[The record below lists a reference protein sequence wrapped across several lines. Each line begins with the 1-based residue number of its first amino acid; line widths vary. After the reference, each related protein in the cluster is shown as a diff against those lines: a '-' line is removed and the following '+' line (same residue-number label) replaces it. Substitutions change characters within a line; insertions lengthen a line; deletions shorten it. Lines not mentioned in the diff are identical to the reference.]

1 MKNLFNKNSKYRL
14 KKFIAHL
21 LVSTLFVGLL
31 ATIPLNTT
39 TSQTLTE
46 TAYASETSDEPN
58 MSNLVVF
65 VNFADT
71 VLTDGTTDHYH
82 SETSLGKCFQDAD
95 YTFELFDGEDANGS
109 VTNRRAM
116 KQYLETVSYGQLR
129 LENVFPQYD
138 RTNHKIVPLTLSEN
152 VANYASNDEKMISE
166 IISILN
172 ANYQGSFPSTT
183 FDHEEAGI
191 LDNLMIVV
199 ACDND
204 RTNSLFSGHQSTY
217 GGNENLSIN
226 STNYRVRHYTVVT
239 EGGAY
244 FGISGSGLLIHEF
257 MHTLG
262 YPDLYH
268 RPSNSQETTR
278 IPVGAWDIMS
288 QENYYV
294 QYPLAYMRQL
304 ISGWV
309 DLPTVTTS
317 QTSYTLTAASA
328 TNTENK
334 NSQAVIL
341 KTPYSD
347 NEIFVVEYRKQGDS
361 YASTLDYDCKIPGS
375 GIIIYRVN
383 TSLQTNI
390 QGAPFMVYVYRS
402 GDTYDS
408 NGLEMANAE
417 SVYMQNSY
425 LSAESSRTTYG
436 SSDASKTLT
445 DNAITY
451 SDGTNSGIVISNV
464 GSASGDTITFDIS
477 FAADDGQYW
486 TTLTS
491 GHTSENTTQLASYI
505 DTDGTAYYIKHEGT
519 GYSNIGFYQYADNTW
534 TRLGS
539 APAMYSSPKLIK
551 CNGIFY
557 LAYIGTDSYAHLA
570 KWNDGSWTTL
580 HTSSIY
586 ASEIDATTDGT
597 AVYFTYNNQDG
608 CTTLYAYKYTSSG
621 LVSLG
626 STVGSELSY
635 AANPYIAV
643 ANNTVFVQYR
653 ELFNQNNIIVKKYNS
668 STNTWESFGA
678 LSITSDYA
686 SLYAYNNKLYLL
698 ASIVNGTTSSSL
710 YTNDLDTNSGWTVTG
725 NSFVNQTAEMDLCVY
740 NEKPYIAYVD
750 STSNKTYVKELK
762 NGTWTQVGNVL
773 SSDIV
778 TGLNIINNYNEL
790 YVTYRNSVS
799 NSTYLRTYTVTS
811 TQASETPD
819 TTPTEPTTPSNPTEP
834 TTPSTPTKPTTPSNP
849 TEPTTPSTPTEPT
862 TPSTPTVP
870 TTPITPPEPIVPDV
884 TISYR
889 THVQNYGWQGYVN
902 NGDMSGT
909 SGQAMRLEGIN
920 IQVSGNENL
929 GIMYTT
935 HVQNIGWL
943 PNSINN
949 TLSGT
954 EGQALRL
961 EAIMIKLIGSDA
973 DKYDVYYRVHAQ
985 NVGWMNWAK
994 NGVPAGT
1001 AGYAYR
1007 LEGIQ
1012 IIVVK
1017 KNASFNQNLNGI
1029 VSNSNASYIST
1040 YGDVPTIS
1048 NDYTVNVNYQTHVQ
1062 NIGWQ
1067 GYKQNG
1073 AMSGTEGLAYR
1084 LEGIKIYLSN
1094 APYSGDI
1101 RYITHVQNIGWQGNR
1116 YDSNTW
1122 SKNNQMAGTEGLSY
1136 RLEGIQIMLTGEMAQ
1151 HYDIYYR
1158 VHVQNIGWMNWVK
1171 NGEMAGTEGQALRLE
1186 CIEIKLVEK

>member
-95 YTFELFDGEDANGS
+95 YTFELFDGEDANGT

-138 RTNHKIVPLTLSEN
+138 NTNHKIVPLTLSEN
-152 VANYASNDEKMISE
+152 AANYASNDEKMISE

-172 ANYQGSFPSTT
+172 TNYQGNFPSTT
-183 FDHEEAGI
+183 FDYEESGI

-304 ISGWV
+304 ISGWI

-390 QGAPFMVYVYRS
+390 QGAPFMVYIYRS

-425 LSAESSRTTYG
+425 LSAESGRTTYG

-477 FAADDGQYW
+477 FTADDGQYW
-486 TTLTS
+486 TTLTT
-491 GHTSENTTQLASYI
+491 GHTNENTTQLASYI
-505 DTDGTAYYIKHEGT
+505 DIDGTAYYIKHEGT

-551 CNGIFY
+551 CNDIFY

-586 ASEIDATTDGT
+586 ANEISMTTDGT

-608 CTTLYAYKYTSSG
+608 CTALYAYKYTSSG

-626 STVGSELSY
+626 SNVGTNLPY
-635 AANPYIAV
+635 AANPSIAV
-643 ANNTVFVQYR
+643 TNGNVLIQYR
-653 ELFNQNNIIVKKYNS
+653 EFNNQNNIVVKKYDANS
-668 STNTWESFGA
+668 NSWSDLGSP
-678 LSITSDYA
+678 SITSGYA
-686 SLYAYNNKLYLL
+686 AVYAANGKAYLV
-698 ASIVNGTTSSSL
+698 ASAVNGTTSSHM
-710 YTNDLDTNSGWTVTG
+710 YTYDLSTNSGWTATG
-725 NSFVNQTAEMDLCVY
+725 DSFTSETSEMDLCVY
-740 NEKPYIAYVD
+740 NGTPYISYTD
-750 STSNKTYVKELK
+750 SSTGKTYVKGLK
-762 NGTWTQVGNVL
+762 NNVWTQVGSVL
-773 SSDIV
+773 TSDIIS
-778 TGLNIINNYNEL
+778 GLNIANVNNVL
-790 YVTYRNSVS
+790 YVTYRSS
-799 NSTYLRTYTVTS
+799 SSDTTYLRTYTVAT
-811 TQASETPD
+811 TQE
-819 TTPTEPTTPSNPTEP
+819 
-834 TTPSTPTKPTTPSNP
+834 PSTPTV
-849 TEPTTPSTPTEPT
+849 PSTPTEP
-862 TPSTPTVP
+862 STPTVP
-870 TTPITPPEPIVPDV
+870 EAPSAPEKITSSSITVEQQSG
-884 TISYR
+884 TISQITVGTTVDTFVASLNEAEYV
-889 THVQNYGWQGYVN
+889 TVYQNNQKVLGDTLVATGMKACIINEGVVIKEYTIIVTGDT
-902 NGDMSGT
+902 NGDGK
-909 SGQAMRLEGIN
+909 IN
-920 IQVSGNENL
+920 ITDMIAVKASVL
-929 GIMYTT
+929 KK
-935 HVQNIGWL
+935 
-943 PNSINN
+943 S
-949 TLSGT
+949 TLSGVYA
-954 EGQALRL
+954 QA
-961 EAIMIKLIGSDA
+961 
-973 DKYDVYYRVHAQ
+973 
-985 NVGWMNWAK
+985 
-994 NGVPAGT
+994 
-1001 AGYAYR
+1001 
-1007 LEGIQ
+1007 
-1012 IIVVK
+1012 
-1017 KNASFNQNLNGI
+1017 
-1029 VSNSNASYIST
+1029 
-1040 YGDVPTIS
+1040 GDVNGDGKI
-1048 NDYTVNVNYQTHVQ
+1048 
-1062 NIGWQ
+1062 NI
-1067 GYKQNG
+1067 
-1073 AMSGTEGLAYR
+1073 TDF
-1084 LEGIKIYLSN
+1084 IKTKAHILKK
-1094 APYSGDI
+1094 
-1101 RYITHVQNIGWQGNR
+1101 
-1116 YDSNTW
+1116 DSIVGVVA
-1122 SKNNQMAGTEGLSY
+1122 K
-1136 RLEGIQIMLTGEMAQ
+1136 
-1151 HYDIYYR
+1151 
-1158 VHVQNIGWMNWVK
+1158 
-1171 NGEMAGTEGQALRLE
+1171 
-1186 CIEIKLVEK
+1186 